1 MTAALLVLALASA
14 ARADDDTE
22 LRFDN
27 RIQGGVLGASYTS
40 APVGIALMCELG
52 GESAG
57 LRSYADR
64 GALFSWDVRLAAKGG
79 YLGNQHP
86 FLFLIGMHSIA
97 WAEYG
102 FRLTS
107 QRTWSPYVG
116 GRIGSELGLMGHPGL
131 ASSAFDT
138 INSVDGIGGVVATG
152 RLRLDAGVSM
162 LDRTRSLLL
171 VAFAQEELQAPRT
184 NTPSLDFTQVG
195 LGARFDV
202 AGSLIAELDGV
213 WGVTPTRSDPLRG
226 ISDQTTRLGFS
237 ASFRKIFGNG
247 MWLGATLL
255 WMRDTDTVAYDRGL
269 TYDTVNPATFEIEL
283 FFGVPL
289 WRRK

>member
-1 MTAALLVLALASA
+1 MTAALLVLACASA
-14 ARADDDTE
+14 ASADDE
-22 LRFDN
+22 SEPRFDN
-27 RIQGGVLGASYTS
+27 RLQGAVLGASFTT
-40 APVGIALMCELG
+40 APVGIALMGELG

-64 GALFSWDVRLAAKGG
+64 GALFSWDVRVAAKGG

-97 WAEYG
+97 WAAYG
-102 FRLTS
+102 FRFAS
-107 QRTWSPYVG
+107 KSVWSPYLG
-116 GRIGSELGLMGHPGL
+116 GRVGSELGLMAHPGL
-131 ASSAFDT
+131 SGSAFDT
-138 INSVDGIGGVVATG
+138 INSVDGVGGVIAVG

-184 NTPSLDFTQVG
+184 NTPSLAFGQAG

-202 AGSLIAELDGV
+202 AGSIIAELDGV
-213 WGVTPTRSDPLRG
+213 WGVTPTRYDALRG
-226 ISDQTTRLGFS
+226 IEDQTTRLGFS
-237 ASFRKIFGNG
+237 GSFRKIFGNG

-255 WMRDTDTVAYDRGL
+255 WMRDTDTVAYANGL
-269 TYDTVNPATFEIEL
+269 TYDTANPATLEAEL